1 MKEIK
6 KASLIIFFL
15 LLSCGYKPIY
25 SSKNINFS
33 IKEIQNENTPLNNEF
48 ARSLKSFSN
57 NENSNQI
64 KIDIDSEKKIEIKSK
79 DSKGNPNLYELRVTL
94 KTVIYNEV
102 TGKILKKEFNQ
113 KLNFKNRDDKF
124 QLNQYQKEIEKL
136 LIGKIIEDMLSYL
149 SNL

>member
-25 SSKNINFS
+25 SSKNMNFS

-48 ARSLKSFSN
+48 ARNLKSFSN
-57 NENSNQI
+57 KETSNQI

-79 DSKGNPNLYELRVTL
+79 DSKGNPNLYELSVTL
-94 KTVIYNEV
+94 KTVIYDED
-102 TGKILKKEFNQ
+102 TGKISKKEFNQ

>member
-6 KASLIIFFL
+6 KAGLILFFL

-25 SSKNINFS
+25 SSKNMNFS
-33 IKEIQNENTPLNNEF
+33 IKEIQKENTPLNNEF

-136 LIGKIIEDMLSYL
+136 LIGKIIEDILSYL

>member
-57 NENSNQI
+57 NEF
-64 KIDIDSEKKIEIKSK
+64 
-79 DSKGNPNLYELRVTL
+79 PFT
-94 KTVIYNEV
+94 
-102 TGKILKKEFNQ
+102 ILQ
-113 KLNFKNRDDKF
+113 SH
-124 QLNQYQKEIEKL
+124 EKL
-136 LIGKIIEDMLSYL
+136 VYRK
-149 SNL
+149 